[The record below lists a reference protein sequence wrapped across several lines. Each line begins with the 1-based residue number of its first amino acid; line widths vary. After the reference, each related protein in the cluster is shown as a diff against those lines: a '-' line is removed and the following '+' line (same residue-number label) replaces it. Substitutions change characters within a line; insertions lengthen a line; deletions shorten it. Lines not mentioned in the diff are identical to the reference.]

1 MKSNK
6 LWSSQLWTQFSH
18 ASAVQY
24 MIYFIYHLIIHS
36 FLTGSLEPANDQ
48 WLLERRT
55 GIARSRVQTVKGSA
69 IAKIARIIAHLP
81 WFNVMYFSNVLC
93 LNFYS
98 VLENSFG
105 TSNLHSHRES
115 VLVTLQNDCFFIMVV
130 S

>member
-1 MKSNK
+1 MV
-6 LWSSQLWTQFSH
+6 LTVMDAIFT
-18 ASAVQY
+18 SAVQC
-24 MIYFIYHLIIHS
+24 MMYFIDHLIIHS

-55 GIARSRVQTVKGSA
+55 GIATSRVQTVKGSA

-93 LNFYS
+93 LNS